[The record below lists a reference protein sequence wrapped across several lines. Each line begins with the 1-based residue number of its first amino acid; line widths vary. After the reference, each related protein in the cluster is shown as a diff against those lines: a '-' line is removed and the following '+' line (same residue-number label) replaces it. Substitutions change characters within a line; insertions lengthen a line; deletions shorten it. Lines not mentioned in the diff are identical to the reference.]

1 MSNTNANNNK
11 DEDDQEKEDL
21 ENMGAFQCDDDAG
34 YTNVGSV
41 GIVCALKSP
50 DSI

>member
-41 GIVCALKSP
+41 EKYAL
-50 DSI
+50 